1 MNKKQ
6 LLALLAS
13 YGRSIL
19 SAGIALYLSGVTDPA
34 KLALSLVAALIPV
47 AIRYINPND
56 TAFGRTPTVT
66 EVDSAVAN
74 ATPVEDGV
82 KVIEELLT
90 KAKNTK

>member
-56 TAFGRTPTVT
+56 TAFGRVPTVA
-66 EVDSAVAN
+66 EVNTAVSN
-74 ATPVEDGV
+74 ASPEDDGV
-82 KVIEELLT
+82 KVIEDLLA
-90 KAKNTK
+90 KAKK